1 MYGHKLMIAA
11 KRSELKKC
19 SQWSLKSLK
28 GKSEGI
34 IQSSLDYLHNL
45 MNGSR
50 FKKKS
55 RRKSKH
61 LRDLLHI

>member
-11 KRSELKKC
+11 KRSELKNC

-28 GKSEGI
+28 VKSEGI